1 MLILVLMGGIMDLIL
16 QIILIA
22 LALVFICFIL
32 MITQKKK
39 LSYRYTL
46 IWLFFSFVILV
57 IAIFPQII
65 MAISNWVHIE
75 TPVNALFLISIG
87 AIILI
92 IFFMTIGYSKHS
104 EKITKLVQTNSL
116 LEKRIRELESEKG
129 NQGEI

>member
-92 IFFMTIGYSKHS
+92 IFFMTICYSKHS

>member
-1 MLILVLMGGIMDLIL
+1 MDLIL